1 MAVAEQAI
9 DAAFATAARRWER
22 ILTGVRVVLCIA
34 MFGRSALIWSLV
46 PNAVGAGLMAPM
58 LCLAALYIAASIA
71 LTRSGAPIERV
82 LKMSVALDT
91 GAVFIALLGNVLH
104 PWPGYSGLVNTPDIV
119 GLAMATL
126 ACGLRLSPRTAVFGA
141 LLNATCFAALL
152 VIDLVLRG
160 MPPPLGRGYSY
171 LLQASFLAGAAAL
184 AIVMAVRTRNLA
196 VDAVRAA
203 LTAER
208 AQRSLGALLHEHHD
222 VRTLLSAARIDA
234 DRLAG
239 QHPAPIGALVDDLRS
254 GLDDV
259 VDRINAIYARAHGE
273 LLTLGSRQRV
283 EVGPVAHDVLERL
296 GRRFPAVT
304 LALHGEPTLEA
315 EVAGGGTTLRRLLF
329 NLVMNACEGD
339 GARGAAHVDVTVH
352 GDPAGGR
359 VRIDVIDDGPG
370 FAPELVGAPL
380 GEARSTKANGSGLGL
395 AVAQALAQASD
406 GTLLHGNCAAAGA
419 RVSLSLPMAR

>member
-1 MAVAEQAI
+1 MAGTEQAI

-22 ILTGVRVVLCIA
+22 ILTGVRVVLCVA

-58 LCLAALYIAASIA
+58 LGLAALYITASIA
-71 LTRSGAPIERV
+71 LTRSCAPIERV

-91 GAVFIALLGNVLH
+91 GAVFIALLGNVLR

-126 ACGLRLSPRTAVFGA
+126 ACGLRLSPRVAVFGA
-141 LLNATCFAALL
+141 LLNATCFAVLL
-152 VIDLVLRG
+152 VIDLVARD

-171 LLQASFLAGAAAL
+171 LLQASFLVGAAAL

-203 LTAER
+203 LTTER

-222 VRTLLSAARIDA
+222 VRTLLSAARLDA

-239 QHPAPIGALVDDLRS
+239 QQPAPIGPLVEDLRS
-254 GLDDV
+254 DLDDAV
-259 VDRINAIYARAHGE
+259 RRINAIYARAHGE

-283 EVGPVAHDVLERL
+283 DVGKIAREVLDRL

-304 LALHGEPTLEA
+304 LALHGDATEA
-315 EVAGGGTTLRRLLF
+315 EVAGGGTTLQRLLF

-339 GARGAAHVDVTVH
+339 GARGATHVDVTVH
-352 GDPAGGR
+352 GDPAARR

-370 FAPELVGAPL
+370 FAPEMVEAPL
-380 GEARSTKANGSGLGL
+380 GEARSTKAGGSGLGL
-395 AVAQALAQASD
+395 AVAQALTQASD
-406 GTLLHGNCAAAGA
+406 GTLLHGNLAVAGA